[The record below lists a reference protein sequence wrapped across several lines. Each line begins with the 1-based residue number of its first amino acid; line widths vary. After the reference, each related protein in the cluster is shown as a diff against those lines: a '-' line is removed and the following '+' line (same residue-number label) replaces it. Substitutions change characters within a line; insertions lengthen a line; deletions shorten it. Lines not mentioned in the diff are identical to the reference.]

1 MTAVLS
7 IVLIILKIVG
17 ALLLFLIALVL
28 LVCLVPFGAHI
39 DWRAGALTVD
49 AVLGPVRLHL
59 LPRGQGKTQP
69 QKQAPPSSAAQ
80 PQTPAPAATTAP
92 PKAQTQTPPSAAQPQ
107 PKPAPVPEPTAPA
120 EPQPPGLVDKLLA
133 AARRDPVVFIERVV
147 THAIFAGGSLLR
159 GVRITGLLVWWPVHA
174 GEASAT
180 ALLYGSLMAALN
192 NALVR
197 LRQHMTIR
205 PQELWLEPDFTGEQ
219 AARSRVECTVTMRPI
234 ILVVLAP
241 RLLWRIWRDP
251 AFAGAFPFTKAPEPL
266 DNAS

>member
-7 IVLIILKIVG
+7 ILLLVLKILG
-17 ALLLFLIALVL
+17 ALLLFAIALVL

-39 DWRAGALTVD
+39 DWRPGALTVD

-59 LPRGQGKTQP
+59 LPREQGKTQEKKQTPPPPAEAKP
-69 QKQAPPSSAAQ
+69 QA
-80 PQTPAPAATTAP
+80 PAPAAATAP
-92 PKAQTQTPPSAAQPQ
+92 PKAQTQTPPAAQSQ
-107 PKPAPVPEPTAPA
+107 PKPAPAPA
-120 EPQPPGLVDKLLA
+120 AQAQEQAPGFVDKLLA

-159 GVRITGLLVWWPVHA
+159 GVRVTGLWVWWPVHA
-174 GEASAT
+174 DEASAT

-219 AARSRVECTVTMRPI
+219 AAKSHVECTVTMRPI